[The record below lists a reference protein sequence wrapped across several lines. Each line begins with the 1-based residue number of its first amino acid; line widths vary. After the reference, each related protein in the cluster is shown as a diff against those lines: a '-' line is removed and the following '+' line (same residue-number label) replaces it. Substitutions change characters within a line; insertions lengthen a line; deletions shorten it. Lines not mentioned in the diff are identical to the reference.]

1 MDYEALAKQYG
12 GVVTQP
18 PVDYEA
24 LAKQYGG
31 VVAPPSGI
39 PGPRQPPG
47 LLARFGRGAASLAD
61 VTIGGVIPAVVQQ
74 VGYPLARIGRTPEEA
89 QAATQ
94 AMVRAVD
101 QPFGKAFGVA
111 NTPEY
116 QAEAGRQIVDFIG
129 QNVQKGAKWISERTG
144 VPVSDVENII
154 GTTAIAVPKVVAPVA
169 REVKAVTAPV
179 IQDIKAGV
187 TAPFQPQL
195 QARRERLSLEDY
207 ARGPQIEAAK
217 DAKRLKLALNPVDI
231 KSSPSTRAMAM
242 AAGEEGLRNIAA
254 TNIPR
259 VQQVGRNEMGLPPI
273 AQLNGPAAF
282 DSARAKVAGPYE
294 EVKKLPVQQADQFVV
309 AGLEGLRPNQAL
321 IGKQSEAAAAN
332 TLIDDALAKTQGG
345 LSGSQLLDN
354 ISSLRKDAQKI
365 HKSPSA
371 TPAQID
377 LANTQLAIAT
387 QLESMLDSSISN
399 PRLLGQW
406 REARQKMARIY
417 GYEAATDF
425 NTGLID
431 INKLAGITAKDNA
444 LTGDI
449 AALGRVAG
457 NYPSAFTTTVE
468 APSFRER
475 MITRGGP
482 TGTAGGLTAAMLGAD
497 WQTGLAAGTGAA
509 VLGYLGGK
517 YAANRLASPSY
528 QAGLNVRDMRIPVPQ
543 PPLGPTIPQNRMLA
557 PYQPEVVGP
566 GGAGE
571 ASRLRVVSY
580 DENGVPIYMANEP
593 QPGFTMPP
601 QPGFGAVPT
610 PFAQRGLPNEIPR
623 QTYEAQKRAELAQGF
638 REAAERKPAGQ
649 GTPLVFDAAGNLVPE
664 TTVGQA
670 NIVGAPTA
678 LSSAVQKLSG
688 QVIEQPS
695 TSYRTMTI
703 APKTGA
709 QPYTRIIKKE
719 GETTFERGVSRAFD
733 LTAEE
738 RIAWNKAKADLA
750 EVVPGMKALSDEAVA
765 ARMADRNWTD
775 KAVANAREKAEA
787 LARRDALLTEQLANR
802 NNLRLLARDIEAK
815 QKELAKI
822 KEDRARMMDLADM
835 LDESMR
841 APRPNVSGKQQGPKT
856 RAAKRNA
863 LAPDNQNNLAP

>member
-89 QAATQ
+89 QATTQ

-231 KSSPSTRAMAM
+231 KSSPGTRAMAM
-242 AAGEEGLRNIAA
+242 AAGEEGLRNIAT

-259 VQQVGRNEMGLPPI
+259 VQQVARNEMELPPT
-273 AQLNGPAAF
+273 AQLNGKAAF
-282 DSARAKVAGPYE
+282 DLARAKVAGPYE
-294 EVKKLPVQQADQFVV
+294 EVKRLPVQQADQFVV

-321 IGKQSEAAAAN
+321 IGKQTEAAAAN
-332 TLIDDALAKTQGG
+332 ALIDDALAKTQGG
-345 LSGSQLLDN
+345 LSGAQLLDN
-354 ISSLRKDAQKI
+354 ISSLRKDAQKT
-365 HKSPSA
+365 HQSPDA

-387 QLESMLDSSISN
+387 QLESMLDASISN
-399 PRLLGQW
+399 PKLLGQW

-417 GYEAATDF
+417 GYEAATNI
-425 NTGLID
+425 NTGLVD
-431 INKLAGITAKDNA
+431 INKLAQITAKDNA

-517 YAANRLASPSY
+517 YAANKLASPSY
-528 QAGLNVRDMRIPVPQ
+528 QAGLNVRDMRIPVAE

-638 REAAERKPAGQ
+638 REAAERKPTSGEVILDFDPVTGRFRTGSQ
-649 GTPLVFDAAGNLVPE
+649 GLPGATPAVLESTGKAAITGAE
-664 TTVGQA
+664 KMRTGQA
-670 NIVGAPTA
+670 FA
-678 LSSAVQKLSG
+678 
-688 QVIEQPS
+688 
-695 TSYRTMTI
+695 M
-703 APKTGA
+703 
-709 QPYTRIIKKE
+709 
-719 GETTFERGVSRAFD
+719 
-733 LTAEE
+733 TAEE
-738 RIAWNKAKADLA
+738 KIQWGKSLLEGMPVAQGEIVFGKLSPQQIAAK
-750 EVVPGMKALSDEAVA
+750 
-765 ARMADRNWTD
+765 MADREWAAS
-775 KAVANAREKAEA
+775 KVAKAREQAQAFEQIA
-787 LARRDALLTEQLANR
+787 ARAKDAQ
-802 NNLRLLARDIEAK
+802 ARAR
-815 QKELAKI
+815 AMA
-822 KEDRARMMDLADM
+822 DRERMMDLADM
-835 LDESMR
+835 LEENMR
-841 APRPNVSGKQQGPKT
+841 APRPDVSGKQQGPKT

>member
-89 QAATQ
+89 QATTQ

-231 KSSPSTRAMAM
+231 KSSPGTRAMAM

-259 VQQVGRNEMGLPPI
+259 VQQVGRNEMGLPPT

-282 DSARAKVAGPYE
+282 DSARARVAGPYE
-294 EVKKLPVQQADQFVV
+294 EARKLPVQQADQFVV
-309 AGLEGLRPNQAL
+309 AGLERLRPNQAL
-321 IGKQSEAAAAN
+321 IGKESEATAAN
-332 TLIDDALAKTQGG
+332 ALIDDALAKTQGG
-345 LSGSQLLDN
+345 LSGAQLLDN
-354 ISSLRKDAQKI
+354 ISSLRTDAQKT
-365 HKSPSA
+365 HKSPSS

-377 LANTQLAIAT
+377 LANTQFAIAT

-399 PRLLGQW
+399 PRLLGEW
-406 REARQKMARIY
+406 REARQKIARIH
-417 GYEAATDF
+417 GYEAATNF

-431 INKLAGITAKDNA
+431 INKLAEITAKDHA

-482 TGTAGGLTAAMLGAD
+482 AGTAGALTAAMLDAD
-497 WQTGLAAGTGAA
+497 WRVGLAAGTGAA

-528 QAGLNVRDMRIPVPQ
+528 QAGLNIRDMRIPVAE

-638 REAAERKPAGQ
+638 REAAERKPTSGEVILDFDPVTGRFRTGSQ
-649 GTPLVFDAAGNLVPE
+649 GLPGATPAVLESTGKAAITGAE
-664 TTVGQA
+664 KMRTGQA
-670 NIVGAPTA
+670 FA
-678 LSSAVQKLSG
+678 
-688 QVIEQPS
+688 
-695 TSYRTMTI
+695 M
-703 APKTGA
+703 
-709 QPYTRIIKKE
+709 
-719 GETTFERGVSRAFD
+719 
-733 LTAEE
+733 TAEE
-738 RIAWNKAKADLA
+738 KIQWGKSLLEGMPVAQGEIVFGKLSPQQIAAK
-750 EVVPGMKALSDEAVA
+750 
-765 ARMADRNWTD
+765 MADREWAAS
-775 KAVANAREKAEA
+775 KVAKAREQAQAFEQIAARAKDAQARAKA
-787 LARRDALLTEQLANR
+787 LA
-802 NNLRLLARDIEAK
+802 
-815 QKELAKI
+815 
-822 KEDRARMMDLADM
+822 DRERMMEVAEL
-835 LDESMR
+835 LQEGISG
-841 APRPNVSGKQQGPKT
+841 PRPDVSRKQQGPKT